1 MSLWLVLL
9 KRPPKRLKAATAS
22 LLTVALLQLGAA
34 VPDSKL
40 SANTGVAPW
49 RTTTLS
55 RPQLSLLMSSS
66 PPSLKAMV
74 EVVPVAVKFTVTLRY
89 TASS

>member
-1 MSLWLVLL
+1 M
-9 KRPPKRLKAATAS
+9 AS

-40 SANTGVAPW
+40 SANTVLAPW

-55 RPQLSLLMSSS
+55 MPQLSSSRLCS

-74 EVVPVAVKFTVTLRY
+74 EVALPAVKFTVTLRY